1 MLPEVKQF
9 IAATKNDLQIQLNKA
24 IVNDEIS
31 TLKVTDEYPNTTFK
45 IGVSQQLSTNT
56 QYALK
61 ALKAEYESN
70 PDAEANFLQI
80 GNKAAKYNVI
90 SAKDTTEFIRTMG
103 KRIGSIG
110 TYPPAVFF
118 VEVRTA
124 TEKYVPTTTVPA
136 CLLEGIFEEKK
147 AGSKK
152 GKRKAE
158 VKASTEL
165 VELVEELV
173 EEEAI

>member
-1 MLPEVKQF
+1 MLPEVKKF
-9 IAATKNDLQIQLNKA
+9 VESVKNDLQIQLNKA
-24 IVNDEIS
+24 IVHDEV
-31 TLKVTDEYPNTTFK
+31 TALKITEEYPNTTFK
-45 IGVSQQLSTNT
+45 MEVSDKLSTNT

-147 AGSKK
+147 A
-152 GKRKAE
+152 E

-173 EEEAI
+173 EEETI